1 MLWKALYPTQWT
13 RGVWSFDYTPPIDT
27 DIPQVVTIAQMGFN
41 ICMVAR
47 DAVKMTPI
55 LQQLEQKYQVKT

>member
-1 MLWKALYPTQWT
+1 MKCGHLNFMHKYGGAKGDT
-13 RGVWSFDYTPPIDT
+13 WSI
-27 DIPQVVTIAQMGFN
+27 VTGGSDGIGLELCHRLAQMGFN

-55 LQQLEQKYQVKT
+55 L